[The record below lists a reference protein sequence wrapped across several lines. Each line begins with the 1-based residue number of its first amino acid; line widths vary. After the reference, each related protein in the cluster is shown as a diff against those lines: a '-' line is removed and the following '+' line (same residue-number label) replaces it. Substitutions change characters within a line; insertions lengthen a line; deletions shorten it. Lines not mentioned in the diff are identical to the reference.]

1 MRYCGQA
8 AKMEYSPV
16 VSNAKS
22 ADAVYALRHY
32 FGYDEGIFL
41 AHRSNYTI
49 DGWEDLIYGEMAEG
63 RPVFY
68 GANSADE
75 GGHVLSVMD
84 MMVRDCIILIGA
96 GRAGMTTT
104 SLSPCLIHTKL
115 KI

>member
-1 MRYCGQA
+1 MVPHYTMYNEDSETFSPIETTKQQQDAVSHLMRYCGQA

-49 DGWEDLIYGEMAEG
+49 DGWEDLIYGEMAE
-63 RPVFY
+63 
-68 GANSADE
+68 
-75 GGHVLSVMD
+75 
-84 MMVRDCIILIGA
+84 
-96 GRAGMTTT
+96 
-104 SLSPCLIHTKL
+104 
-115 KI
+115 